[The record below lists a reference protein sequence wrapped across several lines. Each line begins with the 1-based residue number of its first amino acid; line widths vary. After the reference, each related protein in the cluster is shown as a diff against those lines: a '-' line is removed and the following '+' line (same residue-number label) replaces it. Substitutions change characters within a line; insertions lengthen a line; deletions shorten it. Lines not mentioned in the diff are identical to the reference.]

1 MAKLKLLSLHTFVSF
16 IDCLTFWHHNL
27 SIRCYR
33 TACRLSM
40 NFIFKLPQFNYTII
54 CCEHLQNTLPII
66 NKLNRIYFL
75 IELNRFKMIEFRFMT
90 LNFSK
95 ISIIKVPRVLKLII
109 LENNYSASLITNCQI
124 LT

>member
-1 MAKLKLLSLHTFVSF
+1 MAKFKLFPLNTFVSF
-16 IDCLTFWHHNL
+16 INCLTLWHNNL
-27 SIRCYR
+27 TVGCNR
-33 TACRLSM
+33 TACRFSM
-40 NFIFKLPQFNYTII
+40 NFIFKLPQFNYTVI

-75 IELNRFKMIEFRFMT
+75 IKLNRFKMIEFRFMT

-95 ISIIKVPRVLKLII
+95 ISIIKVPRVLELII